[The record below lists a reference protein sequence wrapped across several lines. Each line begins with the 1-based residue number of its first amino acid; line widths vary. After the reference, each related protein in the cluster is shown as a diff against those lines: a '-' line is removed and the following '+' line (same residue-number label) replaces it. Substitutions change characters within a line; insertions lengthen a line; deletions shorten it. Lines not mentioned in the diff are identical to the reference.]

1 MNPSQIK
8 IPGHY
13 IATNSN
19 GKEQIVKLDQKVETN
34 GMYYGYYGMNGFHE
48 FVTNGEN
55 VRELTDEEQKNFSE
69 KKYWSL
75 PQQFYQ
81 THPNDI

>member
-1 MNPSQIK
+1 MNPSQIT

-13 IATNSN
+13 IAKNKH
-19 GKEQIVKLDQKVETN
+19 GKEQIVKLDQMVETT

-48 FVTNGEN
+48 FVTKGEN
-55 VRELTDEEQKNFSE
+55 IRELTDEELKNFSE
-69 KKYWSL
+69 KKYWNL

-81 THPNDI
+81 SHPYDN